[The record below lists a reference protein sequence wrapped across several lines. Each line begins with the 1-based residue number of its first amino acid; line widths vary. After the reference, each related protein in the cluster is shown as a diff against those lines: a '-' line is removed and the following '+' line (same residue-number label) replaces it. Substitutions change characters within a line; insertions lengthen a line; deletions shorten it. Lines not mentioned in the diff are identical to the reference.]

1 MGILIADYIDI
12 DDVDFYSTGAYIDM
26 VDGLLRE
33 EDGTIT
39 LENHMKMQELRE
51 KLERY
56 NKTRDKLY
64 AHAYGK
70 IKTLMYQTD
79 SRNLYTEEE
88 CLDKMREVKKQV
100 TEMRKTLEEKY
111 IKLGHVKD
119 IKDFNEYDR
128 DKWLKPEVET
138 EDVTEDATKD
148 IGEE

>member
-56 NKTRDKLY
+56 NKNRDKLY
-64 AHAYGK
+64 THAYGK

-111 IKLGHVKD
+111 IKLGHVKG

-128 DKWLKPEVET
+128 GKWLKPEDET
-138 EDVTEDATKD
+138 ED

>member
-26 VDGLLRE
+26 VEVSVRE

-39 LENHMKMQELRE
+39 LENHMKVQELRE
-51 KLERY
+51 KVERY
-56 NKTRDKLY
+56 NKNRDKLY

-79 SRNLYTEEE
+79 SRKLYTEEE
-88 CLDKMREVKKQV
+88 CLDKIREVKKRV

-111 IKLGHVKD
+111 IELGHVKG

-128 DKWLKPEVET
+128 DKRLKP
-138 EDVTEDATKD
+138 EDVTED